1 MCLLIQTLLPLSIS
15 ISLSLS
21 FLLVR
26 NTAEYVQMQLHT
38 QTPNREFL
46 LRISYLEIY
55 NENLADLLQTK
66 DKIELKVAEHYE
78 RGVYVDG
85 LMEVN
90 VGSPE
95 QVLECLQ
102 AGQSTLVG
110 GGWVMSWLV
119 GWFWL
124 VVEWGEVRVLLNC
137 LIQFCLTISSCWLVC
152 FVCRLALFLRRSAT
166 HGLDIHER

>member
-1 MCLLIQTLLPLSIS
+1 MRMSW
-15 ISLSLS
+15 
-21 FLLVR
+21 
-26 NTAEYVQMQLHT
+26 NT

-66 DKIELKVAEHYE
+66 EKIELKVAEHYE

-102 AGQSTLVG
+102 AGQSTMVGLVH
-110 GGWVMSWLV
+110 VPASPKV
-119 GWFWL
+119 FFCVS
-124 VVEWGEVRVLLNC
+124 VVCV
-137 LIQFCLTISSCWLVC
+137 
-152 FVCRLALFLRRSAT
+152 
-166 HGLDIHER
+166 